1 MLLLIFDHGISRFA
15 FSIMA
20 SPPRRSARNRSNTK
34 KAALAK
40 LAKAKST
47 QAKAKS
53 SKRLTR
59 RRQLP
64 SSTKQPSSSVAK
76 KKPVPPKSPPV
87 PRKKRITNPYT
98 AKKKKL
104 PPPPPPRPS
113 PPQPDTP
120 DSVIALPGAPPSITP
135 FRLPTPSQS
144 FDLDEEVATNT
155 TTINLSAIPDVSTA
169 LVSIPPLVAN
179 NNGEIDFAT
188 VQPTTNGFTLHGIL
202 QSIAN
207 NPINFQPGTMKS
219 IDVSS
224 LSFNTQPYERKKAL
238 TVWDFFHVLANHSQ
252 AAPLAELIEDPDDPG
267 TKRYRLFIL
276 TRAPPAPRKRKLL
289 NWALLIYSLV
299 HIKVRYRNM
308 DLSKDPILY
317 AQAQYEPNTAELH
330 FKMLFAAFSKEHIT
344 YRQGEFTGEG
354 K

>member
-1 MLLLIFDHGISRFA
+1 
-15 FSIMA
+15 MA
-20 SPPRRSARNRSNTK
+20 TPPRRSARNRANK
-34 KAALAK
+34 KKVALAK

-47 QAKAKS
+47 KEKS
-53 SKRLTR
+53 SKMITRR

-76 KKPVPPKSPPV
+76 KDPPPVPPKSPPV

-98 AKKKKL
+98 TKRKKV
-104 PPPPPPRPS
+104 PPPPPP
-113 PPQPDTP
+113 QPDSP
-120 DSVIALPGAPPSITP
+120 DSVIPLPGAPPSITP

-144 FDLDEEVATNT
+144 FDSEEEDQPVS
-155 TTINLSAIPDVSTA
+155 TTINPSVIPNVSTA

-207 NPINFQPGTMKS
+207 NPINFQPGTMKT

-238 TVWDFFHVLANHSQ
+238 TVRDFFHVLANHSQ
-252 AAPLAELIEDPDDPG
+252 AAPLAEMIEDPDDPG

-354 K
+354 RN